1 MADSTSVLSKTGRTT
16 MARRVESV
24 AAGDLPG
31 GDASIAP
38 LPDLWRH
45 LKSNPVLGSYFSIH
59 RGIEWASSPGA
70 ARSNEA
76 RAGCARGLH
85 TASRARQ
92 FRLPDPVYVDHRQ
105 ERSRRAANLP
115 WDRVKLVANAARPIR
130 GPWCITAGLDREGLV
145 CSGQFFGLWPKRG
158 VTDAQLLA
166 FVAILN
172 GPVASVFLAAHS
184 PAKRVRLA
192 DVKRIPV
199 PSVLPPHAANLTADY
214 VRRLRERKTTGSD
227 DGLDELLTLIDAAVL
242 GAYDLPARLEQRLLD
257 CFRGS
262 ARPVGHAWRHWD
274 ERNPAHG
281 LTLAERVSGRY
292 RPHGAWILDVFQP
305 LPEEE
310 AELLRLYGV

>member
-1 MADSTSVLSKTGRTT
+1 MADSTSVLLKTGRTT
-16 MARRVESV
+16 TRRRVES
-24 AAGDLPG
+24 AAGALPRG
-31 GDASIAP
+31 AAPIAP
-38 LPDLWRH
+38 LPDLWRY
-45 LKSNPVLGSYFSIH
+45 LESNPALGSYFSIH
-59 RGIEWASSPGA
+59 RGIDWSPAPGD

-85 TASRARQ
+85 TAKRARQ
-92 FRLPDPVYVDHRQ
+92 FMLPDPVYVDHRQ
-105 ERSRRAANLP
+105 ERPRRANLP
-115 WDRVKLVANAARPIR
+115 WDRVKLVANAARPTR
-130 GPWCITAGLDREGLV
+130 GPWSIVAGLDREGLV
-145 CSGQFFGLWPKRG
+145 CSGQFFGLWPKRR

-172 GPVASVFLAAHS
+172 GPVASAFLAAHS
-184 PAKRVRLA
+184 PAKRVRVA
-192 DVKRIPV
+192 DVRRIPV
-199 PSVLPPHAANLTADY
+199 PSVLPSRAADLAADY

-242 GAYDLPARLEQRLLD
+242 GAYGLPARLEQRLLD

-262 ARPVGHAWRHWD
+262 ARPVAHAWRHWD

-281 LTLAERVSGRY
+281 LTLAERVSGRF

-310 AELLRLYGV
+310 AELLRAYGV